1 MSSAK
6 LAKEAI
12 DRIMNLKSYTVSVP
26 VEEGWLPHG
35 VVPFNI
41 KIKDCIATV
50 TLPALSKAEAKRK
63 LQDYIDGINDDE
75 DWQ

>member
-12 DRIMNLKSYTVSVP
+12 DRIMKLKEFTVRVP

-41 KIKDCIATV
+41 TIKKGIATV
-50 TLPALSKAEAKRK
+50 TVPALNKSEAH
-63 LQDYIDGINDDE
+63 QIVEAYIKGVDDT
-75 DWQ
+75 DV